1 MRVLKNVLTFFSTM
15 YRIFADTKF
24 KKIEFYNYW
33 LLYCSKQIHWFNEK
47 TSEKIKKVLLDLS
60 YIRNAIT
67 YFEIEEK
74 EERKLNTKDK
84 MSKYIIAIV
93 SSLLGALSGALLTYF
108 LKTLQRK
115 KRNAVK

>member
-1 MRVLKNVLTFFSTM
+1 M
-15 YRIFADTKF
+15 
-24 KKIEFYNYW
+24 
-33 LLYCSKQIHWFNEK
+33 
-47 TSEKIKKVLLDLS
+47 LDLS

-93 SSLLGALSGALLTYF
+93 SSVLGALSGALLTYF
-108 LKTLQRK
+108 FTK
-115 KRNAVK
+115 